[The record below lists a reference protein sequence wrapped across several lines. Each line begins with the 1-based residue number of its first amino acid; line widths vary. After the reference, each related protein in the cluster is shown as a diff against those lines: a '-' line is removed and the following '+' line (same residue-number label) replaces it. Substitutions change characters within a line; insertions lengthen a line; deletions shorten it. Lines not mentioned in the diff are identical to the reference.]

1 MYRTRCTAAAARMR
15 GMQGLWDF
23 FTLMERGGFVMWPL
37 LAISVVGLAVSLERS
52 WFWFNLH
59 SSRESLRYRQLLAAF
74 RNGDRSKAESLL
86 RNPGSV
92 YDQLG
97 RRMLEDG
104 PDDATALEQIED
116 LRNQTERFSSVLS
129 TIVTASPMLGI
140 LGTVTGIIH
149 SFELLGGNQS
159 IIDPNDV
166 SGGIAEALITT
177 AAGLIIALGALFPLM
192 IFRSQADRSLGRFE
206 AIVTAAKQGLGPTRN
221 WSVRK

>member
-1 MYRTRCTAAAARMR
+1 
-15 GMQGLWDF
+15 MQGFWDF
-23 FTLMERGGFVMWPL
+23 FTVMERGGFVMWPL
-37 LAISVVGLAVSLERS
+37 LAISVVAVAVTLERA

-59 SSRESLRYRQLLAAF
+59 SGRETLRYRQLLSAF

-86 RNPGSV
+86 RNPGGV
-92 YDQLG
+92 YDQLA
-97 RRMLEDG
+97 RRMLE
-104 PDDATALEQIED
+104 EIEEI
-116 LRNQTERFSSVLS
+116 RMQTERFSSVLS

-140 LGTVTGIIH
+140 LGTVSGIIQ

-177 AAGLIIALGALFPLM
+177 AGGLVVALSALFPYM
-192 IFRSQADRSLGRFE
+192 IFRVQSDRALGRFE

>member
-1 MYRTRCTAAAARMR
+1 
-15 GMQGLWDF
+15 MQGVWDF
-23 FTLMERGGFVMWPL
+23 FTIMERGGPVMWPL
-37 LAISVVGLAVSLERS
+37 LIVSIVALAVTNERTG
-52 WFWFNLH
+52 FWFNLH
-59 SSRESLRYRQLLAAF
+59 TGRESRRYRQLLNAF
-74 RNGDRSKAESLL
+74 RNGDRSKAESIL

-92 YDQLG
+92 YDRLA

-104 PDDATALEQIED
+104 PDDATALEEID
-116 LRNQTERFSSVLS
+116 NLRTQTERFSSVLS

-140 LGTVTGIIH
+140 LGTVTGIIQ

-177 AAGLIIALGALFPLM
+177 AGGLVIALMALFPYM
-192 IFRSQADRSLGRFE
+192 IFRTQSDRALNRFE
-206 AIVTAAKQGLGPTRN
+206 AMVTAAKQGLGPTRN

>member
-1 MYRTRCTAAAARMR
+1 
-15 GMQGLWDF
+15 MQGLWDF

-37 LAISVVGLAVSLERS
+37 LAASVVAVTVTIERA

-59 SSRESLRYRQLLAAF
+59 SGRETARYRQLLAAF

-86 RNPGSV
+86 RSPGNV
-92 YDQLG
+92 YDQLA

-116 LRNQTERFSSVLS
+116 LRSQTERFSSILS

-140 LGTVTGIIH
+140 LGTVSGIIQ
-149 SFELLGGNQS
+149 SFELLGGDQS
-159 IIDPNDV
+159 MIDPNDV

-177 AAGLIIALGALFPLM
+177 AGGLVIALAALFPYM
-192 IFRSQADRSLGRFE
+192 IFRAQADRALGRFE

>member
-1 MYRTRCTAAAARMR
+1 
-15 GMQGLWDF
+15 
-23 FTLMERGGFVMWPL
+23 
-37 LAISVVGLAVSLERS
+37 
-52 WFWFNLH
+52 
-59 SSRESLRYRQLLAAF
+59 
-74 RNGDRSKAESLL
+74 
-86 RNPGSV
+86 V
-92 YDQLG
+92 YDQLA

-104 PDDATALEQIED
+104 PDDATALEQIEE
-116 LRNQTERFSSVLS
+116 LRGQTERFANLLS
-129 TIVTASPMLGI
+129 TIVTAGPMLGI

-192 IFRSQADRSLGRFE
+192 IFRAQADRALGRFE
-206 AIVTAAKQGLGPTRN
+206 AMVTAAKQGLGPTRN

>member
-1 MYRTRCTAAAARMR
+1 
-15 GMQGLWDF
+15 MQGIWDF

-37 LAISVVGLAVSLERS
+37 LTVSVVALAVSLERA
-52 WFWFNLH
+52 WFWVNLH
-59 SSRESLRYRQLLAAF
+59 SGRETKRFRQLLNAF

-86 RNPGSV
+86 RKPGNV
-92 YDQLG
+92 YDKLAH
-97 RRMLEDG
+97 RMLEDG
-104 PDDATALEQIED
+104 PDDAAALEEIED
-116 LRNQTERFSSVLS
+116 LRTQTERFSSILS

-140 LGTVTGIIH
+140 LGTVTGIIQ

-177 AAGLIIALGALFPLM
+177 AAGLVIALASLFPYM
-192 IFRSQADRSLGRFE
+192 IFRVQADRALGRFE
-206 AIVTAAKQGLGPTRN
+206 AIVSAAKQGLGPTRN

>member
-1 MYRTRCTAAAARMR
+1 
-15 GMQGLWDF
+15 MQGIWDF

-37 LAISVVGLAVSLERS
+37 LAVSVIAVAVTIERA

-59 SSRESLRYRQLLAAF
+59 SGRETVRYRHLLNAF

-86 RNPGSV
+86 RNPGNV
-92 YDQLG
+92 YDQLS

-116 LRNQTERFSSVLS
+116 LRMQTERFSGILS

-140 LGTVTGIIH
+140 LGTVTGIIQ

-159 IIDPNDV
+159 MIDPNDV

-177 AAGLIIALGALFPLM
+177 AGGLIIALAALFPYM
-192 IFRSQADRSLGRFE
+192 IFRSQADRALGRFE

>member
-1 MYRTRCTAAAARMR
+1 MAP
-15 GMQGLWDF
+15 MQGLWDF
-23 FTLMERGGFVMWPL
+23 FTIMERGGPVMWPL
-37 LAISVVGLAVSLERS
+37 LVISIVALAVTLERV
-52 WFWFNLH
+52 WFWVNLH
-59 SSRESLRYRQLLAAF
+59 TGREAVRYRQLLNAF

-92 YDQLG
+92 YDQLA
-97 RRMLEDG
+97 RRMLQDG
-104 PDDATALEQIED
+104 PDDATAIEEIDD
-116 LRNQTERFSSVLS
+116 LRTQTERFSNVLS
-129 TIVTASPMLGI
+129 TIVTASPMLEI
-140 LGTVTGIIH
+140 LGTVTGIIQ

-177 AAGLIIALGALFPLM
+177 AAGLIIALTALFPYM
-192 IFRSQADRSLGRFE
+192 IFRAQAERALSRFE

>member
-1 MYRTRCTAAAARMR
+1 
-15 GMQGLWDF
+15 MQGVWDF
-23 FTLMERGGFVMWPL
+23 FTIMERGGPVMWPL
-37 LAISVVGLAVSLERS
+37 LIVSIVALAVTIERT

-59 SSRESLRYRQLLAAF
+59 TGRESRRYRQLLNAF
-74 RNGDRSKAESLL
+74 RNGDRSKAESIL

-92 YDQLG
+92 YDRLA

-104 PDDATALEQIED
+104 PDDATALEEID
-116 LRNQTERFSSVLS
+116 NLRTQTERFSSVLS

-140 LGTVTGIIH
+140 LGTVTGIIQ

-177 AAGLIIALGALFPLM
+177 AGGLVIALMALFPYM
-192 IFRSQADRSLGRFE
+192 IFRAQSDRALNRFE
-206 AIVTAAKQGLGPTRN
+206 AMVTAAKQGLGPTRN

>member
-1 MYRTRCTAAAARMR
+1 
-15 GMQGLWDF
+15 MQGLWDF
-23 FTLMERGGFVMWPL
+23 FTLMDRGGFVMWPL
-37 LAISVVGLAVSLERS
+37 LAISVVGLAVALERS

-59 SSRESLRYRQLLAAF
+59 SGRESLRYRQLLAAF

-140 LGTVTGIIH
+140 LGTVTGIIQ

-159 IIDPNDV
+159 IID
-166 SGGIAEALITT
+166 EALSTT

-192 IFRSQADRSLGRFE
+192 IFRTQADRALGRFE

>member
-1 MYRTRCTAAAARMR
+1 MR
-15 GMQGLWDF
+15 SMQGVWDF
-23 FTLMERGGFVMWPL
+23 FTIMERGGPVMWPL
-37 LAISVVGLAVSLERS
+37 LIVSIVALAVTIERT

-59 SSRESLRYRQLLAAF
+59 TGRESRRYRQMLNAF
-74 RNGDRSKAESLL
+74 RNGDRSKAESIL

-92 YDQLG
+92 YDRLA

-104 PDDATALEQIED
+104 PDDATALEEID
-116 LRNQTERFSSVLS
+116 NLRTQTERFSSVLS

-140 LGTVTGIIH
+140 LGTVTGIIQ

-177 AAGLIIALGALFPLM
+177 AGGLVIALMALFPYM
-192 IFRSQADRSLGRFE
+192 IFRTQSDRALNRFE
-206 AIVTAAKQGLGPTRN
+206 AMVTAAKQGLGPTRN

>member
-1 MYRTRCTAAAARMR
+1 
-15 GMQGLWDF
+15 
-23 FTLMERGGFVMWPL
+23 
-37 LAISVVGLAVSLERS
+37 
-52 WFWFNLH
+52 
-59 SSRESLRYRQLLAAF
+59 
-74 RNGDRSKAESLL
+74 
-86 RNPGSV
+86 
-92 YDQLG
+92 
-97 RRMLEDG
+97 
-104 PDDATALEQIED
+104 
-116 LRNQTERFSSVLS
+116 
-129 TIVTASPMLGI
+129 MLGI

>member
-1 MYRTRCTAAAARMR
+1 MR
-15 GMQGLWDF
+15 PMQGVWDF
-23 FTLMERGGFVMWPL
+23 FTIMERGGPVMWPL
-37 LAISVVGLAVSLERS
+37 LIVSIVALAVTIERT

-59 SSRESLRYRQLLAAF
+59 TGRESRRYRQLLNAF
-74 RNGDRSKAESLL
+74 RNGDRSKAESIL

-92 YDQLG
+92 YDRLA

-104 PDDATALEQIED
+104 PDDATALEEID
-116 LRNQTERFSSVLS
+116 NLRTQTERFSSVLS

-140 LGTVTGIIH
+140 LGTVTGIIQ

-177 AAGLIIALGALFPLM
+177 AGGLVIALMALFPYM
-192 IFRSQADRSLGRFE
+192 IFRTQSDRALNRFE
-206 AIVTAAKQGLGPTRN
+206 AMVTAAKQGLGPTRN